1 MTTLRKMAEATLTRS
16 TLRNLATRWVCE
28 ISMPKGREIQIGL
41 WSEASAERRSREFR
55 ENDVSSEIPLAKI
68 SSSPVE
74 FQ

>member
-28 ISMPKGREIQIGL
+28 ISMPNGREIQIGL